1 MSKSNPTKAR
11 EPRRKTRQPPAFG
24 LGAGRG
30 GPSVRSWAR
39 SKQGRKGGNR

>member
-1 MSKSNPTKAR
+1 MAKPSRIKGG

-24 LGAGRG
+24 VGAGRG
-30 GPSVRSWAR
+30 GSQVRAWAR